1 MKQKKRYTLTFF
13 VAASKGP
20 TKAQEKVSPIVIE
33 TKKDKNTVANNLIEV
48 NSTTKLSE
56 AEEKRRK
63 HNTCVFYFLKDF
75 AQWKLNTNSKPNH
88 TSVVN
93 ELKNKQQATKD
104 ATEYINKFNKL
115 YKNSAKI
122 REYFHI
128 YKQNYYKLKNSDKNF
143 GKEKLHLQKT
153 FEKQKFYEIPERTVQ
168 EKKVACC
175 ENKEGNVTQNLEKLV
190 NNAAQNIAN

>member
-1 MKQKKRYTLTFF
+1 M
-13 VAASKGP
+13 
-20 TKAQEKVSPIVIE
+20 KAQEKVSPKVIE

-75 AQWKLNTNSKPNH
+75 AQWKLNTNSKLDH

-115 YKNSAKI
+115 YKKKI
-122 REYFHI
+122 R
-128 YKQNYYKLKNSDKNF
+128 
-143 GKEKLHLQKT
+143 
-153 FEKQKFYEIPERTVQ
+153 
-168 EKKVACC
+168 
-175 ENKEGNVTQNLEKLV
+175 
-190 NNAAQNIAN
+190 